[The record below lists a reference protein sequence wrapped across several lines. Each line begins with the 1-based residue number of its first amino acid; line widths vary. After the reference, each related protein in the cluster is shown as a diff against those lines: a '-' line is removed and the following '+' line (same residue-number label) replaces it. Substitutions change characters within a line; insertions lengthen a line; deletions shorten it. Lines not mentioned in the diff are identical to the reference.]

1 MEGQPSFGVHPRVLV
16 LVEGKSDQA
25 ALRALARR
33 QGRDLDAEGVTV
45 VAIGGATNIGH
56 FLDAV
61 RDAEIR
67 LAGLCDAAEE
77 DNFRRALERAGLGSN
92 LTRAG
97 MERLGFHVCVA
108 DLEDELIRALGAA
121 AVEAVIA
128 AQGELAKFRTFQRQP
143 WWQGRAVEEQMR
155 RFLGTLS
162 GRKTRYARVLVE
174 ALDETGVPPPL
185 ERVLAYIQP
194 VT

>member
-1 MEGQPSFGVHPRVLV
+1 MLV

-56 FLDAV
+56 FLEAL

-67 LAGLCDAAEE
+67 VAGLCDAAEE

-128 AQGELAKFRTFQRQP
+128 AQGELGKFRTFQRQP

-162 GRKTRYARVLVE
+162 GRKTRYAWMLVE
-174 ALDETGVPPPL
+174 ALDETRVPRPL
-185 ERVLAYIQP
+185 EGVLAHIQP